1 MEQNEGCKN
10 RLLRISSRAEEPTKK
25 AECAA
30 LDELYCI
37 NEECRFYKR
46 KKREKQEK

>member
-46 KKREKQEK
+46 KKREKQGK